1 MKHIVSVSLGSSTR
15 DHQVRMELLG
25 EEYLIERIGMDGDMT
40 KMRET
45 IRRLDG
51 KADAIGLGGITGLF
65 PVGGKTY
72 TLRSARPLMNT
83 TRYTPLVDG
92 TGWKRVLER
101 QVILDL
107 DREGIVP
114 VREKKALLTVAFDR
128 YSMAQAFAELDCALS
143 CGDLVFSFGLPVL
156 IRGFNTFHRVIR
168 TLAPAVC
175 LLPFA
180 WLYPTGKREEQ
191 VEDAQRFARYYHEAD
206 IIAGDYLYIQR
217 FMPDDLTGKIIIT
230 NTVTPQN
237 VADLK
242 ARGVKTL
249 VTTTPNLGG
258 RSFGSNLIQ
267 AVTVAYLGKKP
278 EAITDEEYMMVTR
291 ELGFK
296 PRIEHLN
303 GFAEERPD

>member
-1 MKHIVSVSLGSSTR
+1 MKHIISVSLGSSTR

-25 EEYLIERIGMDGDMT
+25 EEYLIERIGMDGDLT

-51 KADAIGLGGITGLF
+51 KVDAIGLGGITGLF

-72 TLRSARPLMNT
+72 ILRSARPLMNT
-83 TRYTPLVDG
+83 TRHTPLVDG

-107 DREGIVP
+107 DREGIIP
-114 VREKKALLTVAFDR
+114 VRGKKTLLTVAFDR
-128 YSMAQAFAELDCALS
+128 YSMAQAFAELDCDLS

-168 TLAPAVC
+168 ALAPAVC

-191 VEDAQRFARYYHEAD
+191 VEDAKKFARYYQEAD

-217 FMPDDLTGKIIIT
+217 FMPDDLSGKIVIT

-267 AVTVAYLGKKP
+267 AVTVAYLGKNP
-278 EAITDEEYMMVTR
+278 ETITDDEYMMVTR

-303 GFAEERPD
+303 GPASEKQA

>member
-15 DHQVRMELLG
+15 DHRVQMELLG
-25 EEYLIERIGMDGDMT
+25 EEYVIERIGMDGDM
-40 KMRET
+40 KKLHET
-45 IRRLDG
+45 IQRLDG
-51 KADAIGLGGITGLF
+51 KVDAIGLGGITGLF
-65 PVGGKTY
+65 PVGDKTY
-72 TLRSARPLMNT
+72 VLRSARPLLKA
-83 TRYTPLVDG
+83 TRHTPLVDG

-107 DREGIVP
+107 DREGVVP
-114 VREKKALLTVAFDR
+114 VRGKKVLLTVAFDR
-128 YSMAQAFAELDCALS
+128 YSMAQAFAELDCELS

-156 IRGFNTFHRVIR
+156 IRGFHNLHRVVR
-168 TLAPAVC
+168 TLAPVVC
-175 LLPFA
+175 LMPFA

-191 VEDAQRFARYYHEAD
+191 VEDPRKFARFYQEAD

-217 FMPDDLTGKIIIT
+217 FMPDDLGGKIIIT
-230 NTVTPQN
+230 NTVTQQN

-267 AVTVAYLGKKP
+267 AVTVAYLGKNP
-278 EAITDEEYMMVTR
+278 ETITDEEYVQVTR

-303 GFAEERPD
+303 